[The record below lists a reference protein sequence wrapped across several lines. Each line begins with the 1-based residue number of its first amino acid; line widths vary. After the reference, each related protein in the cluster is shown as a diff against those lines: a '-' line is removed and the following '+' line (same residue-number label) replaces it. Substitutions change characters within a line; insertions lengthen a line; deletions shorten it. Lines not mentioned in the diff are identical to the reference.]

1 MLPLSEFKKRGYK
14 NIRYPKADNGNEM
27 RSIVLANKKPEDANW
42 YDEENISLGVSLI
55 PENIIEDVKNN
66 LYLRP
71 FDRSLMEDSSRR
83 ERARQE
89 VFSAVVI
96 GTIEAA
102 PTIYKEDLK
111 TVVFE
116 DLLVCKPIDANYA
129 ELRVYVPHRKAGMF
143 QTTDLR
149 NMIDRIIPLKVVDL
163 KERHFK
169 NFKMPTGVKNNYVA
183 LGDIDIAE
191 LLMNSEA
198 IDIAREKT
206 RGNDSSSYRQR
217 MRDLKRELTEKT
229 QNGIITHVSSS
240 GVFLLD
246 QNLRSYKIPTKR
258 FSYGAFSRIHPLK
271 YYAEIGKPIQFN
283 FVGWKSNNN
292 SQVETEEDSRFTPL
306 DFTSEQYVLWGS
318 AIELETPPTEKLKAL
333 IDTGRLVGS
342 THTAYLTTYDVGR
355 GHLIELEGF
364 PGISVKLRNSMSLDK
379 TYVYTHEPISV
390 VVRRA
395 RYTINEKNQT
405 IFYVHCNFNTS
416 MRNTGRS
423 DELNGFFKR

>member
-102 PTIYKEDLK
+102 PTIYKEDSK

-198 IDIAREKT
+198 IDIAREK
-206 RGNDSSSYRQR
+206 Q
-217 MRDLKRELTEKT
+217 E
-229 QNGIITHVSSS
+229 
-240 GVFLLD
+240 
-246 QNLRSYKIPTKR
+246 
-258 FSYGAFSRIHPLK
+258 
-271 YYAEIGKPIQFN
+271 
-283 FVGWKSNNN
+283 
-292 SQVETEEDSRFTPL
+292 ETT
-306 DFTSEQYVLWGS
+306 VA
-318 AIELETPPTEKLKAL
+318 AI
-333 IDTGRLVGS
+333 
-342 THTAYLTTYDVGR
+342 
-355 GHLIELEGF
+355 
-364 PGISVKLRNSMSLDK
+364 VKEC
-379 TYVYTHEPISV
+379 VI
-390 VVRRA
+390 
-395 RYTINEKNQT
+395 
-405 IFYVHCNFNTS
+405 
-416 MRNTGRS
+416 
-423 DELNGFFKR
+423 